1 MTSIL
6 NGIFLFCDHSVRNTR
21 TLLGSIAVR
30 PDRSSVSVGSDV
42 NGSSGSPKWVAVAT
56 GLPSD
61 RSKQNKHNVGCI
73 LSQQTAVTDIIA
85 VYWFK
90 HQKYSGEA
98 DAKWK
103 CRVVSWHDQWQA
115 ASSTSVKIMYQL
127 EPNQQAVSNYSVLHI
142 SCEWACSLYHVSVF
156 MC

>member
-6 NGIFLFCDHSVRNTR
+6 NGIFLFCEDKVRNTR
-21 TLLGSIAVR
+21 TLLSSVAVR
-30 PDRSSVSVGSDV
+30 PDRSSVSVSSDV
-42 NGSSGSPKWVAVAT
+42 NGSSGSPKWVAVAA

-61 RSKQNKHNVGCI
+61 RSKQNQHHVGCI
-73 LSQQTAVTDIIA
+73 LSQQTAVTDIIP

-90 HQKYSGEA
+90 HQNYSREA
-98 DAKWK
+98 DQMEMS
-103 CRVVSWHDQWQA
+103 CRVPWHDQWQS
-115 ASSTSVKIMYQL
+115 ASSTLVKIMYQL
-127 EPNQQAVSNYSVLHI
+127 EPNQQAVSNYSVLHT